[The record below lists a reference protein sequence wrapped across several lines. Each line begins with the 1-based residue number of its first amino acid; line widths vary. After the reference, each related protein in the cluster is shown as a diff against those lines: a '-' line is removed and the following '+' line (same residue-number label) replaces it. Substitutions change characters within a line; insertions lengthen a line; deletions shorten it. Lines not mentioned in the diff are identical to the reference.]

1 MLRGA
6 PPARYNVRTAR
17 RRPGANLVRILIV
30 DDDPKYRAFVARG
43 LTESG
48 MVCATAP
55 DGETALERLAHET
68 FDLLLLDV
76 MLPGLQGWDVMES
89 LRARNVDLPVIW
101 VTARDAVDERVKGLR
116 MGGDDYIVKPFAFAE
131 LVARI
136 HVAMRHRR
144 TRTRLTVGDLE
155 IDLVESAARRGGD
168 DLRLTRTEFTLLRC
182 LAENAGR
189 PVSRA
194 ELLQSVWGL
203 DFDPGTNVVEVHVR
217 RLRKKLD
224 EPYGKAL
231 VHTARGAGYVLE
243 ARD

>member
-1 MLRGA
+1 M
-6 PPARYNVRTAR
+6 
-17 RRPGANLVRILIV
+17 RILIV

-43 LTESG
+43 LGESG
-48 MVCATAP
+48 MICSTAA
-55 DGETALERLAHET
+55 DGESALDTLTRER
-68 FDLLLLDV
+68 FDLVLLDV
-76 MLPGLQGWDVMES
+76 MLPGLQGWDVMEA
-89 LRARNVDLPVIW
+89 LRARGCDVPVIW

-136 HVAMRHRR
+136 HVAMRHHRAR
-144 TRTRLTVGDLE
+144 TQLRLDDLE
-155 IDLVESAARRGGD
+155 IDLVESTVRRDGREV
-168 DLRLTRTEFTLLRC
+168 RLTRTEFGLLRC

-194 ELLQSVWGL
+194 QLLQTVWGF

-224 EPYGKAL
+224 EPFDRPL
-231 VHTARGAGYVLE
+231 IHTERGAGYVLE
-243 ARD
+243 DRS